1 MLQVQGQMKGNIS
14 EACLLVVDHCAIL
27 SLQNLKL
34 KCSIIDTM

>member
-14 EACLLVVDHCAIL
+14 EACLLVVDHCVVL
-27 SLQNLKL
+27 SLQNFKL